1 MNLSNKILYSL
12 IGITLI
18 LILLGIFIYSLLSN
32 KEEAKIILKIE
43 EEQETLKSLT
53 THENEFISE
62 EEISKIL
69 KTLTTDQN

>member
-32 KEEAKIILKIE
+32 KEEAKIIKTRE
-43 EEQETLKSLT
+43 
-53 THENEFISE
+53 
-62 EEISKIL
+62 SK
-69 KTLTTDQN
+69 TDCFLS